1 MAEVKVTDEQ
11 LKSGKHNIVKSF
23 GLGVRFDMAM
33 EEKSIFYEPQF
44 YYLEN
49 GTICENYS
57 IISMI

>member
-1 MAEVKVTDEQ
+1 MTDEQ